1 MQFPIVSKLPD
12 VSTTI
17 FTVMSKLAAD
27 HNAINLSQGFPGF
40 ESDKTLIDLVSKA
53 MRDGHNQYAPMAGL
67 PALRE
72 SVCNKINILYKSNYN
87 PETEITITAGATQAI
102 FTIITAFISKGDEV
116 IMFTPA
122 YDCYGPAVI
131 LNEGKPVNIP
141 LKTPD
146 YHIDWEEVK
155 QKTSPATKMI
165 IINSPH
171 NPSGAILSEE
181 DMLQLQEL
189 VRNTNILILSDE
201 VYEHIIFDG
210 KKHQSV
216 ARFPLLAE
224 RSFITAS
231 FGKTFHNT
239 GWKMGYCV
247 APKELMAEFQK
258 VHQYNVFCVNRPMQ
272 HALATYLEN
281 PENYLCLSAFYQK
294 KRDIFL
300 NGIEGSNWEFI
311 PASGTYFQLLSY
323 KNITDENDVDFAKR
337 LTIDHKVASIPT
349 SVFSKKGEN
358 PKVLRFCFAKTE
370 ETLKQATEILRK
382 L

>member
-1 MQFPIVSKLPD
+1 MHFPIISKLPE

-27 HNAINLSQGFPGF
+27 HDAINLSQGFPDF

-53 MRDGHNQYAPMAGL
+53 MREGHNQYAPMAGL

-72 SVCNKINILYKSNYN
+72 SVCNKINTLYGSKFS

-102 FTIITAFISKGDEV
+102 FTAITACISKGDEV
-116 IMFTPA
+116 IIFTPA
-122 YDCYGPAVI
+122 YDCYEPAVV
-131 LNEGKPVNIP
+131 LNGGIPVNIP

-146 YHIDWEEVK
+146 YHIDWKEVK
-155 QKTSPATKMI
+155 QKISSRTKMI
-165 IINSPH
+165 IINTPH
-171 NPSGAILSEE
+171 NPSGTILSEG

-189 VRNTNILILSDE
+189 VRNTDILILSDE
-201 VYEHIIFDG
+201 VYEHIVFDG
-210 KKHQSV
+210 LQHQSV

-258 VHQYNVFCVNRPMQ
+258 VHQYNVFCVNRPIQ

-281 PENYLCLSAFYQK
+281 AENYFGLSAFYQQ
-294 KRDIFL
+294 KRDAFL
-300 NGIEGSNWEFI
+300 NGIKDSNWEFT

-323 KNITDENDVDFAKR
+323 KNITDENDVDFARR
-337 LTIDHKVASIPT
+337 LTIEHKVASIPT
-349 SVFSKKGEN
+349 SVFSKNGEN
-358 PKVLRFCFAKTE
+358 PQVLRFCFAKTE